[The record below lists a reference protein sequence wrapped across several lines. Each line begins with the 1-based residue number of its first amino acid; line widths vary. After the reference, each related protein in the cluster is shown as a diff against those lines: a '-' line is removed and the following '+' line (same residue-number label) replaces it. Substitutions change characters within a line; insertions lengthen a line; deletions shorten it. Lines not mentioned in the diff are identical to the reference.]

1 MPRSKKKS
9 KTQVHSLSVDEINK
23 LTIPDLKSNL
33 RSLGEKV
40 GGKKADLQKRLK
52 NAIGIP
58 EGFIPATKGP
68 VGKRS
73 KRKSSKKSKSKKKDS
88 KKKNQNLKKKKTT
101 KKKNKTKKKTK
112 KNKKKT
118 QKRKKKKKE

>member
-88 KKKNQNLKKKKTT
+88 KEKNQNLKKKNHL
-101 KKKNKTKKKTK
+101 KKKHKQKKT
-112 KNKKKT
+112 NFY
-118 QKRKKKKKE
+118 

>member
-88 KKKNQNLKKKKTT
+88 KKKKSKSKKKKS
-101 KKKNKTKKKTK
+101 TKKKTST
-112 KNKKKT
+112 KKK
-118 QKRKKKKKE
+118 QLLLKKEHKEVKKEN